1 MKTWMIVDEFIKL
14 SGFSVEQ
21 ISTLIKQGDL
31 NSKEEDGLVYIDVS
45 SGTSALIKGVESTLV
60 NLDVS
65 GTSLDPIFVEKTIS
79 TILSLHEKVIS
90 AKDETIA
97 AVKSENEFLKEGLIS
112 MQDIYDDDKK
122 TLELLREELKKA
134 NEEVEFMKR
143 KYKLMWGKIS
153 NSTK

>member
-1 MKTWMIVDEFIKL
+1 MQTWMLVDEFIKL
-14 SGFSVEQ
+14 SGFSIEQ
-21 ISTLIKQGDL
+21 ISTLIKQGEL
-31 NSKEEDGLVYIDVS
+31 NSKEENELVYIDVS
-45 SGTSALIKGVESTLV
+45 SGTSALIKGVENTLV

-79 TILSLHEKVIS
+79 TILSLHEKVIN

-97 AVKSENEFLKEGLIS
+97 SIKSENAFLKEGLIS